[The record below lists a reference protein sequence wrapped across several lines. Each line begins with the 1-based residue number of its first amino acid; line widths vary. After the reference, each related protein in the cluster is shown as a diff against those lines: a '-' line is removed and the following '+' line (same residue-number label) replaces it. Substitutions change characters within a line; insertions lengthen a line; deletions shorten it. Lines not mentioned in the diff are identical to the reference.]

1 MARSLKPI
9 TMAVTVMVP
18 TWMNAAQARREVRTL
33 INHQSNYLSHGPAL
47 EEFEVKARSV
57 RSHRPK

>member
-9 TMAVTVMVP
+9 TMVVTVMAP

-33 INHQSNYLSHGPAL
+33 INHQSNYLSNGPEL
-47 EEFEVKARSV
+47 QEFEIKARSV
-57 RSHRPK
+57 RPHRP